1 LSNIGLATGVIGMIL
16 ALPMLLLFLPYL
28 IMAVVIYIAL
38 FMWNGYVLDRLSDDD
53 IKNLFF

>member
-1 LSNIGLATGVIGMIL
+1 MIL